1 MGGIGSSSL
10 GRARPV
16 FLSALLASTA
26 LTCASQ
32 VHAQAIETVV
42 VTAEKRTED
51 LQKVPLSM
59 QVFNTQK
66 LEQLHVSSFAD
77 YAQYLPSLSFASNAA
92 GGGLNGPGFAN
103 VYMRGVASGNDG
115 NHSGSQPSVGMYLD
129 EQPITTIGG
138 ALDIHIYDIARVE
151 ALAGPQG
158 TLYGASSE
166 AGTVRI
172 ITNKPDPSG
181 FSAAYEVEG
190 NAVDKGG
197 FGGTVQGYANM
208 PLSDKSAI
216 RLVAWAQHD
225 AGYIDNVAGTDVAGG
240 VVDGVRTFPTGNIQ
254 ISNAALRSNNYND
267 DDIYGGRA
275 ALKID
280 LDNNWTVTP
289 SIIGQETK
297 AHGSY
302 AYDPAVGDLKVVKFQ
317 PEFTN
322 DSWYQAALTVEG
334 KLNNWLDVTY
344 ALAYMDRKIHSQ
356 LDYSD
361 YSYFYD
367 SYYGQYFTNNAGNL
381 IDPSQLIVG
390 KDHFTKMSHELRFAS
405 PGEDRLRFV
414 AGLFYER
421 QFHRIEQRYE
431 VQDFA
436 DSLSIPGWPNTL
448 WLTQEDRV
456 DVDYA
461 AFGEASYDI
470 IPSLTLTLGGRA
482 FGTDNS
488 LKGFFGFSQGF
499 QDLSGF
505 GSGMNKC
512 FLPYP
517 IIGDGPCTDLNKK
530 TNQLGFTHKLN
541 LSWHVDDD
549 HMLYFT
555 WSNGFRPGGVNRNA
569 DVTSLPYKPDYLT
582 NYEIGWKT
590 SWLDHS
596 LQFNGALF
604 LENWK
609 DFQFSFLG
617 PNSLTVIAN
626 AGQAQI
632 KGAEATLNWRAT
644 EHLTLNASGT
654 YTDAYLTEPYCKDP
668 TDCANTLQAPIGQM
682 LPITP
687 KFKGN
692 AEARYEF
699 NVDEFAAHVQAV
711 LNYQGASWA
720 DLRTLERGILGQQ
733 PAYTVVNFT
742 AGFGKDNW
750 MAELTLDNAF
760 DERAQLYRYAE
771 CTPTVCGPETYII
784 PNRPR
789 TVSLHFSQSF

>member
-172 ITNKPDPSG
+172 ITNKPDPSE
-181 FSAAYEVEG
+181 FSAAYEVVG
-190 NAVDKGG
+190 NAIDKGG
-197 FGGTVQGYANM
+197 FGGTVQGYVNV
-208 PLSDKSAI
+208 PLSDRAAI
-216 RLVAWAQHD
+216 RLVAWEEHD
-225 AGYIDNVAGTDVAGG
+225 AGYIDNVAGTDRAGG

-267 DDIYGGRA
+267 ADIYGGRA
-275 ALKID
+275 ALKVD
-280 LDNNWTVTP
+280 LDNNWTITP
-289 SIIGQETK
+289 TIMGQETK
-297 AHGSY
+297 SNGSY

-334 KLNNWLDVTY
+334 KLGNWLEVTD
-344 ALAYMDRKIHSQ
+344 ATAYMDRKIHSQ

-390 KDHFTKMSHELRFAS
+390 KDHFTKFSHELRFAS
-405 PGEDRLRFV
+405 PAEDRLRFV

-436 DSLSIPGWPNTL
+436 DRLSIPGWPDTL

-461 AFGEASYDI
+461 AFGEASWDI
-470 IPSLTLTLGGRA
+470 TPALTLTLGGRA
-482 FGTDNS
+482 FGSDNS
-488 LKGFFGFSQGF
+488 LKGFFGFSEGF

-505 GSGMNKC
+505 GSGMKSC

-517 IIGDGPCTDLNKK
+517 IIGNAPCTDLNK
-530 TNQLGFTHKLN
+530 TTSQLGFTHKLN
-541 LSWHVDDD
+541 LTWHVDDD

-582 NYEIGWKT
+582 NYEVGWKT
-590 SWLDHS
+590 SWLDNS

-604 LENWK
+604 LEDWK

-626 AGQAQI
+626 AGQARI

-644 EHLTLNASGT
+644 DNLTINASGT
-654 YTDAYLTEPYCKDP
+654 YTDAYLTQPYCKDP
-668 TDCANTLQAPIGQM
+668 ADCANTLQAPSGQM

-692 AEARYEF
+692 ATARYDF
-699 NVDEFAAHVQAV
+699 NVDEFAAHVQGT
-711 LNYQGASWA
+711 LNYQTSSWA
-720 DLRTLERGILGQQ
+720 DLRTVERAILGQQ
-733 PAYTVVNFT
+733 PAYAVANFA

-750 MAELTLDNAF
+750 TAELTLDNAF

-771 CTPTVCGPETYII
+771 CTPTVCGPETYVI

-789 TVSLHFSQSF
+789 TVSLHFSQKF